1 MTVYQLSNED
11 VAQGDAF
18 CACGFSLSKLPE
30 GCVKKYTYTGR
41 VKVKV
46 NVTLWKAMKA
56 QRGVDV

>member
-46 NVTLWKAMKA
+46 NVTL
-56 QRGVDV
+56 